1 MLLFFFLKATK
12 KMTASATNTP
22 ATAIPTRVLATVLSL
37 EWADGVV
44 EGEAVEFL
52 VEDVVGGRKLLCAG
66 GGGVFVWVGV
76 TGGGGAAVVE
86 GAGVE
91 VAGGDRGEPGG
102 VVCVGGEGGD
112 GVEIGVEGGAVA
124 TTGASGG
131 GGGNLES
138 DAGVGGGDDAGRG
151 GGGGEA
157 ES

>member
-1 MLLFFFLKATK
+1 
-12 KMTASATNTP
+12 MTASATNAP
-22 ATAIPTRVLATVLSL
+22 ATAIPTRVLATELSL

-44 EGEAVEFL
+44 DGEAVEFL
-52 VEDVVGGRKLLCAG
+52 VEDVEDGRKLVYAG
-66 GGGVFVWVGV
+66 GGGVFIWVGV
-76 TGGGGAAVVE
+76 AGGGAAVVE

-91 VAGGDRGEPGG
+91 VDGGDRAEPGG

-112 GVEIGVEGGAVA
+112 GVEIGVGGAVT

-151 GGGGEA
+151 GGGGDA